1 MNTII
6 FENARIFDAEAH
18 SFRPGSLA
26 VKEGRITAIL
36 PSDAKTEREAERIDC
51 GGRRMIPGM
60 VDVHTHGRAGF
71 DFAGADSAQVETMCR
86 AYHAVG
92 TTTVVPTLA
101 SAPFE
106 TLRASISLLRDMGF
120 PAIHLEGRYLN
131 PAKRGAHEISLLHNP
146 DVNELTELL
155 SLASPAHLH
164 ISAAL
169 ELPGG
174 EAFLHRARALG
185 ATVGLGHSE
194 ATYEE
199 AVALLDAGVTSF
211 THLYN
216 AMPPLHHRKP
226 GMIAAALCRDAYT
239 ELICDGLHVAPAMV
253 ELTWRI
259 KKAGQLVL
267 ITDSMSATGCP
278 DGHYAIAGSPV
289 IVRDGRAVTED
300 GAIAGSTLNLYD
312 GVRNLMRFAHISME
326 EALPCATESPA
337 RMMGLTDV
345 GRLAPDCRA
354 DFCLIDDDDSID
366 CVYRGGVRI
375 GNAE

>member
-1 MNTII
+1 MKRIL
-6 FENARIFDAEAH
+6 FENARIFDPVTH
-18 SFRPGSLA
+18 TFRSGSLGVA
-26 VKEGRITAIL
+26 NGCITAL
-36 PSDAKTEREAERIDC
+36 QFSDAVQEEAVRINC

-71 DFAGADSAQVETMCR
+71 DFCGADREQVEAMCR

-101 SAPFE
+101 SAPMQ
-106 TLRASISLLRDMGF
+106 TLMASITLLRDMGF

-131 PAKRGAHEISLLHNP
+131 PAKRGAHEASLLHHP
-146 DVNELTELL
+146 DAEELSLLL
-155 SLASPAHLH
+155 SAAKPSHLH
-164 ISAAL
+164 ITAAL

-174 EAFLHRARALG
+174 MPFLQRALSSG

-194 ATYEE
+194 ASYEE
-199 AVALLDAGVTSF
+199 ATAFLNAGVLSF

-216 AMPPLHHRKP
+216 AMPPLHHRNP

-239 ELICDGLHVAPAMV
+239 ELICDGLHVAPAIV
-253 ELTWRI
+253 ELTSKMKPTER
-259 KKAGQLVL
+259 LVL

-289 IVRDGRAVTED
+289 IVRNGRAVTED

-312 GVRNLMRFAHISME
+312 GVRNLMRFAHRTLE
-326 EALPCATESPA
+326 EALPCATETPA
-337 RMMGLTDV
+337 DMLSLTDR
-345 GRLAPDCRA
+345 GRLAIGCRA
-354 DFCLIDDDDSID
+354 DFCLLREDDSID
-366 CVYRGGVRI
+366 EVYCGGIRV
-375 GNAE
+375 GEAE